1 VENGVLVS
9 FSPSVG
15 EVKLKEEWCMKKM
28 ICVLAVTAC
37 GVVAGESPLKPI
49 NDLGYGTL
57 SGRLQSV
64 SMHRDYEGTGDG
76 VNSTL
81 GLLLNYTSPEF
92 YGFDLGL
99 GCNLVGELYGN
110 NNTDLLVND
119 SIYLLNEAWLG
130 YRILEK
136 TKLTI
141 GRKITNG
148 EVFRE
153 DDYRQKARSVEGIQ
167 LVAEDL
173 DGFKFT
179 LGHAYRMSNWIQGGD
194 RGEFNNFHDVFGAK
208 DDTAGVTWGEVLFS
222 KVKGLEIALFDAYA
236 YDVANLIGL
245 RAKVDVTETTS
256 LLGYYRHENDTGEFP
271 TRDSDTVGFSVEQKV
286 GPVTLSPGYFGVR
299 GDNLLFQETTTGIN
313 HPLGVLMM
321 IYASPFVGESDTLFL
336 KATAK
341 IHTTALYAL
350 YNYTW
355 NDNLAYDGQELNLVV
370 KQPIYDQLSLALK
383 TGVGYRSAPNN
394 TFASDIRLFIT
405 YLF

>member
-1 VENGVLVS
+1 
-9 FSPSVG
+9 
-15 EVKLKEEWCMKKM
+15 MKKM
-28 ICVLAVTAC
+28 ICVLAFTAC

-49 NDLGYGTL
+49 NDLGYGTF

-81 GLLLNYTSPEF
+81 GLVLNYTSPEF
-92 YGFDLGL
+92 YGFDFGL
-99 GCNLVGELYGN
+99 GCNLVGELYEN

-130 YRILEK
+130 YRMTDK

-141 GRKITNG
+141 GRKINNG

-153 DDYRQKARSVEGIQ
+153 DDYRQKARSIEAIQ
-167 LVAEDL
+167 LEVKEL
-173 DGFKFT
+173 DGFQLT
-179 LGHAYRMSNWIQGGD
+179 LGHALRMSNWIQNRD
-194 RGEFNNFHDVFGAK
+194 RGDFNNFGDVFGAK
-208 DDTAGVTWGEVLFS
+208 DNTAGVTWGELLFT
-222 KVKGLEIALFDAYA
+222 KVEHLEIALFDAYA

-271 TRDSDTVGFSVEQKV
+271 TRDSDTVGLSVEQRV

-299 GDNLLFQETTTGIN
+299 GDNLCFQETTTGIH

-321 IYASPFVGESDTLFL
+321 IYASPFVGDSDTLFL

-341 IHTTALYAL
+341 IHTTVLYTL

-355 NDNLAYDGQELNLVV
+355 NGNLAYDGQELNLVI

-383 TGVGYRSAPNN
+383 TGIGYRSEPAN

-405 YLF
+405 YSF

>member
-1 VENGVLVS
+1 
-9 FSPSVG
+9 
-15 EVKLKEEWCMKKM
+15 MKK
-28 ICVLAVTAC
+28 IVCAFAVTAC
-37 GVVAGESPLKPI
+37 TAVAGESPLKPI

-64 SMHRDYEGTGDG
+64 SMYRDYEGSGDG

-81 GLLLNYTSPEF
+81 GLVLNYTSPEF
-92 YGFDLGL
+92 YGFDFGL
-99 GCNLVGELYGN
+99 GCNLVGALYEH

-119 SIYLLNEAWLG
+119 SIYLLNEAWVR

-141 GRKITNG
+141 GRKINNG

-153 DDYRQKARSVEGIQ
+153 DDYRQKARSIEAIQ
-167 LVAEDL
+167 LEMKEFE
-173 DGFKFT
+173 GFSLN
-179 LGHAYRMSNWIQGGD
+179 LGHALRMSNWIQGGD
-194 RGEFNNFHDVFGAK
+194 RGEFNNFGDVFGAK
-208 DDTAGVTWGEVLFS
+208 DNTAGVTWGELVFT
-222 KVKGLEIALFDAYA
+222 KVKDLEIALFDAYA

-245 RAKVDVTETTS
+245 RAKVDVTDTTS

-271 TRDSDTVGFSVEQKV
+271 DRDSDTVGLSVEQKV

-299 GDNLLFQETTTGIN
+299 GDNLSFQETTTGIN

-321 IYASPFVGESDTLFL
+321 IYASPFAGDSDTFFF
-336 KATAK
+336 KAQAK
-341 IHTTALYAL
+341 IDTTVLYAL

-355 NDNLAYDGQELNLVV
+355 HQNLAYDGQEINLVI
-370 KQPIYDQLSLALK
+370 KQPIYNQVTVAVK
-383 TGVGYRSAPNN
+383 TGFGYRSGDND
-394 TFASDIRLFIT
+394 TFASDLRLFIT